1 MDPGPSTSQVLTDFH
16 EPPISHEHHDM
27 QYDEAFPALP
37 PNPSGPNSGPTSGL
51 SSPGGPSKWSQKMR
65 IGSNIVTSVF
75 NIPFEERNDRNRF
88 GESDALKTCADITKQ
103 TEAHIEMSSSA
114 RDQSLTFLITGKQ
127 TSVLNAKREILKS
140 FQTQASVQINIPKD
154 HHRFI
159 LGSKG
164 SKLNELERQTAT
176 KISVPRPNE
185 NSDLV
190 TVTGTREGIEK
201 AVHEIRLTSDQQSKL
216 ASERLANSKEISCF
230 HLWSAQ

>member
-1 MDPGPSTSQVLTDFH
+1 MILN
-16 EPPISHEHHDM
+16 ENNEIISFFKR
-27 QYDEAFPALP
+27 YDEAFPALP

-127 TSVLNAKREILKS
+127 VRILKS
-140 FQTQASVQINIPKD
+140 G
-154 HHRFI
+154 
-159 LGSKG
+159 L
-164 SKLNELERQTAT
+164 ELWE
-176 KISVPRPNE
+176 S
-185 NSDLV
+185 LV
-190 TVTGTREGIEK
+190 LK
-201 AVHEIRLTSDQQSKL
+201 EIQLMNYFVKFSDQRF
-216 ASERLANSKEISCF
+216 ER
-230 HLWSAQ
+230 